1 MSKGTE
7 KIFFFSGSKGRRILG
22 ILYHPDPLHTRKT
35 GIVYCHP
42 FAEEQNMA
50 HPVAVKACRAFSRAG
65 YPVLRFDMSGCGDS
79 EGSLDEMD
87 ISSWLEDIHSAVEG
101 IKRESGVQEAGLFGL
116 RLGAGLA
123 LLHAARNDAA
133 IPFLILW
140 EPVLD
145 FSLYISQFLRRAVAS
160 RIVANSANG
169 TNVQTL
175 EQQLIEQGRVD
186 VIGYPVSKGLF
197 DSFCAISKDPMNY
210 KPRCHSLV
218 LSISQMDKPS
228 AKIIEYQELHKS
240 AQTEAVFDH
249 IKAEPFWDRY
259 WRSECPEVIQRTVQW
274 LLDRR

>member
-87 ISSWLEDIHSAVEG
+87 VSSWLEDIHSAVEG

-145 FSLYISQFLRRAVAS
+145 FSVHIRQFLRRTVVS
-160 RIVANSANG
+160 QIVANAANV
-169 TNVQTL
+169 TNVDTL
-175 EQQLIEQGRVD
+175 EKQLIDQGRVD
-186 VIGYPVSKGLF
+186 VIGYPITRGLY
-197 DSFCAISKDPMNY
+197 DSFCSVSEDPMNY
-210 KPRCHSLV
+210 KQHCKSLV
-218 LSISQMDKPS
+218 LSISQMDNPS
-228 AKIIEYQELHKS
+228 SHLIKYCELLKTTQIG
-240 AQTEAVFDH
+240 ATFDH

-259 WRSECPEVIQRTVQW
+259 WRWECPEAIRRTEQW
-274 LLDRR
+274 LLDGR